1 MTTPRDGRIVGALCG
16 IGAAVLFGVTVPLA
30 KLLLPRSSPV
40 VLAGLLYVGAGVTL
54 MVATM
59 GRRLLGRAPA
69 GHETPLRAEDA
80 LSMLTIVVS
89 GGIVGPILMLYG
101 LQRLSGVTT
110 ALLLNLEAPFTI
122 ALAVVAFG
130 EHLGKRETAAAA
142 LIIVGAASLGWNPT
156 AARFDAIGVCALV
169 GACLSWAIDNNLT
182 QRLSLRDPVALVRLK
197 ALGAGSATL
206 AIAAALGQTL
216 PGAGTIAAVMLIG
229 GAGYGLSIVLDAY
242 ALRWIGAAREAAYFA
257 TAPFIGA
264 LAAVPLLGDHIGAFD
279 LAAAA
284 VMAVGVALLLR
295 ERHGHVHE
303 HEALEHEHLHVHDA
317 HHQHEH
323 VGPLVEPH
331 AHPHRHAPLQH
342 DHPHVSDLHHRH
354 RHQP

>member
-1 MTTPRDGRIVGALCG
+1 MTTERDGRILGALCG
-16 IGAAVLFGVTVPLA
+16 VAAAVLFGVTVPLA

-54 MVATM
+54 MVVTIV
-59 GRRLLGRAPA
+59 RRVLGRAPA
-69 GHETPLRAEDA
+69 GREAPLRPEDA
-80 LSMLTIVVS
+80 LSVLTIVVS
-89 GGIVGPILMLYG
+89 GGIMGPILMLFG

-122 ALAVVAFG
+122 VLAVVAFG
-130 EHLGKRETAAAA
+130 EHLGKRETAAAG
-142 LIIVGAASLGWNPT
+142 LIIVGAASLGLNPM
-156 AARFDAIGVCALV
+156 AVRFDAIGVLALI
-169 GACLSWAIDNNLT
+169 GACLSWAVDNNLT
-182 QRLSLRDPVALVRLK
+182 QQLSLRDPVALVRLK
-197 ALGAGSATL
+197 ALGAGFGTL
-206 AIAAALGQTL
+206 AIAATLGHTM
-216 PGAGTIAAVMLIG
+216 PGGETIAAVMLIG

-264 LAAVPLLGDHIGAFD
+264 LAAVPLLGERIGPVD

-284 VMAVGVALLLR
+284 VMATGVALLLR

-303 HEALEHEHLHVHDA
+303 HEGLEHEHLHVHDA
-317 HHQHEH
+317 HHPHEH
-323 VGPLVEPH
+323 SELVVEPH
-331 AHPHRHAPLQH
+331 AHLHQHAPLRH

-354 RHQP
+354 RHR